1 MVTKTRPEVRKASIP
16 YIDRSREMKWL
27 AEHEQEYS
35 GQWVLL
41 WEGRLIAHGNGNDLL
56 ALRDK
61 ALAEGINRPFVV
73 HCRTWFGPV
82 MGGWL

>member
-1 MVTKTRPEVRKASIP
+1 MTTKARPRVRRVSAP

-27 AEHEQEYS
+27 AEDEQEYA

-41 WEGRLIAHGNGNDLL
+41 WEDRLIAHGDGDDLL
-56 ALRDK
+56 AMRDK
-61 ALAEGINRPFVV
+61 ALAEGIDLPSLV

>member
-1 MVTKTRPEVRKASIP
+1 MSTKTLPEVRKSKLP
-16 YIDRSREMKWL
+16 YIDRSREMAWL
-27 AEHEQEYS
+27 QEHEQEYA

-41 WEGRLIAHGNGNDLL
+41 WQDRLIAHGDDPLP
-56 ALRDK
+56 LRET
-61 ALAEGINRPFVV
+61 ALAEGIDRPLVV